1 MGANVKRW
9 RSSWGGKEKTQAAVG
24 QREVC
29 VCGACGV
36 RNVIIKHNAEDK
48 PFLGL
53 LRAKKL
59 FLFWLSAR
67 LGLSCDLAT
76 L

>member
-9 RSSWGGKEKTQAAVG
+9 RSFWGGKEKTQAAVG
-24 QREVC
+24 QKEI
-29 VCGACGV
+29 CGACGV

-48 PFLGL
+48 PFSGL

-59 FLFWLSAR
+59 FLFWLSVC